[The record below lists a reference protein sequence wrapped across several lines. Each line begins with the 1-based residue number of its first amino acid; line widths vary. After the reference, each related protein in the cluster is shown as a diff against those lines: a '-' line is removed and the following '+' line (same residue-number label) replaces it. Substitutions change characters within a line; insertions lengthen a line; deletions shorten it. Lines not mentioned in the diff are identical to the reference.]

1 MAYRAGL
8 ENRIPRKR
16 DGGSNPSLSAT
27 TVRGRAGFNSRM
39 IRFGPC
45 AVAHFAF
52 QPEGHGGAGAGS
64 CARHAVVFCLSYA
77 AAGKARPVTL
87 LELKNT

>member
-27 TVRGRAGFNSRM
+27 VRRPGFTYYVKLEGGFFTYYVIFPQSFYVRKRVAGD
-39 IRFGPC
+39 
-45 AVAHFAF
+45 
-52 QPEGHGGAGAGS
+52 
-64 CARHAVVFCLSYA
+64 
-77 AAGKARPVTL
+77 L
-87 LELKNT
+87 LT